1 MRYYTGQQPQLSGKI
16 VADHI
21 FPHQGRVRETSGS
34 LLQEIRKGLVFDEL
48 EALREALDLPLD
60 RIAPKIGLSLAT
72 LHRRKTSG
80 RLTTDESDR
89 VIRYAR
95 LIGQSV
101 EIFGDLESARAWLAH
116 PQRGLN
122 QATPL
127 DYAETEVGARE
138 VEALLGRIEYG
149 VYS

>member
-1 MRYYTGQQPQLSGKI
+1 MRYTLSARQEFPGRI
-16 VADHI
+16 VAEQI
-21 FPHQGRVRETSGS
+21 FPNESVLRETSGT
-34 LLQEIRKGLVFDEL
+34 LLQDIRHGLVFDEL
-48 EALREALDLPLD
+48 EALREALNLPLD

-72 LHRRKTSG
+72 LHRRKASG

-95 LIGQSV
+95 LIGQAV
-101 EIFGDLESARAWLAH
+101 EVFGDLVAAREWLAH
-116 PQRGLN
+116 PQHGLD
-122 QATPL
+122 QAVPL

>member
-1 MRYYTGQQPQLSGKI
+1 MAESATFPGRV
-16 VADHI
+16 VAEQI
-21 FPHQGRVRETSGS
+21 FPNGAVLRESSGTLLEEVRH
-34 LLQEIRKGLVFDEL
+34 GLVFDEL

-72 LHRRKTSG
+72 LHRRKASG

-95 LIGQSV
+95 LIGQAV

-116 PQRGLN
+116 PQRGLG
-122 QATPL
+122 QAVPL
-127 DYAETEVGARE
+127 DFAETEVGARE